1 MSIHTKLGPAVIFVW
16 SKAAKALAT
25 TPSKGVTFAGLA
37 VLTVGLAACGGGGGG
52 NNPPPPPARQAPQI
66 VGLANQT
73 LPQDTSTPVLTFQVS
88 DADSGAN
95 AVTITAISSD
105 QTIIPAAGIVLGGS
119 GGNRTLQITPAADAI
134 GNATI
139 TLRAV
144 DPDGLVAQQMVGVMV
159 NGVFVSFT
167 NTLIDLFGDAE
178 NGEPRSLRGFTL
190 DDDADDDPNAFDS
203 LLQ

>member
-1 MSIHTKLGPAVIFVW
+1 MNIHRKLGPAVV
-16 SKAAKALAT
+16 
-25 TPSKGVTFAGLA
+25 A
-37 VLTVGLAACGGGGGG
+37 VLTAGLAACGGGSGGG
-52 NNPPPPPARQAPQI
+52 NNPPPPSARQAPQI
-66 VGLANQT
+66 VGLTNQA
-73 LPQDTSTPVLTFQVS
+73 LPQDTSTPVLMFQVS

-95 AVTITAISSD
+95 AVTVTAISSD

-178 NGEPRSLRGFTL
+178 NDEPRSLRGFTL
-190 DDDADDDPNAFDS
+190 DDDADDKPNAFDS

>member
-1 MSIHTKLGPAVIFVW
+1 MSIHTKLGPAVLVLL
-16 SKAAKALAT
+16 SKAAKALST

-37 VLTVGLAACGGGGGG
+37 VLTAGLAACGGGGDG
-52 NNPPPPPARQAPQI
+52 NPPPAPAKQAPQI

-95 AVTITAISSD
+95 AVTVTATSSD
-105 QTIIPAAGIVLGGS
+105 PTIIAGAGIVLGGS
-119 GGNRTLQITPAADAI
+119 GANRTLQITPAADVI
-134 GNATI
+134 GNAMITI
-139 TLRAV
+139 RAV
-144 DPDGLVAQQMVGVMV
+144 DPDGLFAQQVIGVTV

-167 NTLIDLFGDAE
+167 NTLIDIFGDAA

-190 DDDADDDPNAFDS
+190 DDDADDNPNAFDS

>member
-1 MSIHTKLGPAVIFVW
+1 MSIHTKLGPAVV
-16 SKAAKALAT
+16 
-25 TPSKGVTFAGLA
+25 A
-37 VLTVGLAACGGGGGG
+37 VLTAGLAACGGGGYDGG
-52 NNPPPPPARQAPQI
+52 DNPPPPPARQAPQI

-95 AVTITAISSD
+95 AVTVTAISSD

-190 DDDADDDPNAFDS
+190 DDDADDNPNAFDS

>member
-1 MSIHTKLGPAVIFVW
+1 MSIHTKLGPAVV
-16 SKAAKALAT
+16 
-25 TPSKGVTFAGLA
+25 A
-37 VLTVGLAACGGGGGG
+37 VLTAGLAACGGGGGD
-52 NNPPPPPARQAPQI
+52 NPPPPPARQAPQI

-88 DADSGAN
+88 DTDSGAN
-95 AVTITAISSD
+95 AVTVTAISSD
-105 QTIIPAAGIVLGGS
+105 ETIISAAGIVLGGS
-119 GGNRTLQITPAADAI
+119 GANRTLQITPAADAI

-190 DDDADDDPNAFDS
+190 DGDADDKPNAFDS

>member
-1 MSIHTKLGPAVIFVW
+1 MNIHTKLGPALV
-16 SKAAKALAT
+16 AA
-25 TPSKGVTFAGLA
+25 
-37 VLTVGLAACGGGGGG
+37 LTAGLAACGGGGYGG
-52 NNPPPPPARQAPQI
+52 GDNPPPPPARQAPQI

-95 AVTITAISSD
+95 AVTVTAISSD
-105 QTIIPAAGIVLGGS
+105 HTIIPTAGIVLGGS
-119 GGNRTLQITPAADAI
+119 GANRTLQITPAADAI

-190 DDDADDDPNAFDS
+190 DDDADDNPNAFDS

>member
-1 MSIHTKLGPAVIFVW
+1 M
-16 SKAAKALAT
+16 
-25 TPSKGVTFAGLA
+25 
-37 VLTVGLAACGGGGGG
+37 
-52 NNPPPPPARQAPQI
+52 
-66 VGLANQT
+66 
-73 LPQDTSTPVLTFQVS
+73 LTFRS
-88 DADSGAN
+88 ATRLGAN
-95 AVTITAISSD
+95 SVTTAISSTD
-105 QTIIPAAGIVLGGS
+105 DIRCGVVLGGS
-119 GGNRTLQITPAADAI
+119 GTNRTLQITPAADAI

-190 DDDADDDPNAFDS
+190 DDDADDNPNAFDS